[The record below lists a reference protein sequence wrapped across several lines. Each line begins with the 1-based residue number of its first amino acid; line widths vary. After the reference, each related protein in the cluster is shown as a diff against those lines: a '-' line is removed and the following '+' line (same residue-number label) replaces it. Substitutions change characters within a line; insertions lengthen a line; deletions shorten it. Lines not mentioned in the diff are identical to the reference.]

1 MNHTSLHY
9 AILEDD
15 LRGFERLLR
24 DDPARIDVLDRGGLA
39 PHDIAVRE
47 DEPRYLKRLI
57 AAGLHARPALL
68 HQLALDAVSCH
79 AWRAFAVLL
88 PLVDDV
94 NRRSDLN
101 DTLWMRVARAGE
113 EDEREAERALKRLA
127 AMGAEVNALDDEA
140 DTVLMFNACW
150 GRTRRVKA
158 LLSLGVDPNLRDATG
173 DAALA
178 WAAQSGVWP
187 CVDALLR
194 AGATPQYAPR
204 GFLGPPLH
212 KAAYVG
218 SARSVRLLLRAGA
231 DPDELDAQGRTFIEA
246 AQAGLERLDALRAGK
261 RDLTV
266 KWIAGE
272 RYMEVMLSASG
283 YACYVDH
290 HAAIL
295 RMHKTR

>member
-39 PHDIAVRE
+39 PHDIAVQE

-68 HQLALDAVSCH
+68 HQLALDAVDQH
-79 AWRAFAVLL
+79 AWRAFAALL
-88 PLVDDV
+88 AFIDDV
-94 NRRSDLN
+94 NRRSSFNN
-101 DTLWMRVARAGE
+101 DTLWLRVARAGE
-113 EDEREAERALKRLA
+113 QDEREAARALKRLA
-127 AMGAEVNALDDEA
+127 AMGAEGNALDDEA

-150 GRTRRVKA
+150 GRTRRVKT
-158 LLSLGVDPNLRDATG
+158 LLSLGVDPDLRDATG

-194 AGATPQYAPR
+194 AG
-204 GFLGPPLH
+204 
-212 KAAYVG
+212 
-218 SARSVRLLLRAGA
+218 
-231 DPDELDAQGRTFIEA
+231 
-246 AQAGLERLDALRAGK
+246 QAGLVAAPALAPASK
-261 RDLTV
+261 RPRSD
-266 KWIAGE
+266 
-272 RYMEVMLSASG
+272 S
-283 YACYVDH
+283 D
-290 HAAIL
+290 
-295 RMHKTR
+295 